1 MSPMKSPAIEENK
14 SGVSFKLNG
23 HAVNR
28 FGGYSDGL
36 TNGHTSNH
44 NASQD
49 DGNCTT
55 STTNGCGDLN
65 GGKNHIAN
73 TSEQSSAGHGSP
85 LRSQL
90 GLNLKKNNMPMTNV
104 RKTPNYLSC
113 PLCPYAS
120 IDAVVL
126 EEHINRSHFD
136 PLSPSVNSSYS
147 GSHMDTLSAF
157 ACPICTRT
165 FESSS
170 DLELHVN
177 IEHRD
182 ILSPAKIDGG
192 GCSTTASALPLSIGT
207 TQSICPVCGIC
218 LDNFKTQDTEM
229 HIEKHFAKSPQK
241 PKCEPD
247 LEKEAQKL
255 REQRE
260 FEMLRA
266 QYGMDDQGNFREQS
280 AAAMQ
285 SAVYAGE
292 MSVAD
297 YYERQVGLRAA
308 ESHGIDDNTS
318 CTKSVVPRVLS
329 LSASSPGVMRTLLCS
344 SVDHYASSYGDKGW
358 GCGYRNLQMMLSSL
372 LQVSSSTIVDVLL
385 LGKLI
390 SFLFQNTKYHEA
402 LYAAWGTQHP
412 SRTAMPSISRLQ
424 KLVEAAW
431 AQGFDLQVNS
441 F

>member
-1 MSPMKSPAIEENK
+1 MVYRLNILFYCSIDGDSDSLSEFRDISPMKSPAIDENT

-23 HAVNR
+23 HAMNR

-44 NASQD
+44 IASHE
-49 DGNCTT
+49 DGKCTT
-55 STTNGCGDLN
+55 ATTNGCGDS
-65 GGKNHIAN
+65 KNHIAN

-90 GLNLKKNNMPMTNV
+90 GLNLKKNNVTNA
-104 RKTPNYLSC
+104 RKTPNYLPC

-120 IDAVVL
+120 DDAVVL

-136 PLSPSVNSSYS
+136 PLSPSLNSSYC

-192 GCSTTASALPLSIGT
+192 GCSTTASAVSLSFGT

-218 LDNFKTQDTEM
+218 LDNFKPQDM
-229 HIEKHFAKSPQK
+229 DLHIEKHFAKSPQK
-241 PKCEPD
+241 TKCEPD

-358 GCGYRNLQMMLSSL
+358 GCGYRNLQMMISSL
-372 LQVSSSTIVDVLL
+372 LQVCSNAHV
-385 LGKLI
+385 
-390 SFLFQNTKYHEA
+390 
-402 LYAAWGTQHP
+402 
-412 SRTAMPSISRLQ
+412 
-424 KLVEAAW
+424 
-431 AQGFDLQVNS
+431 
-441 F
+441 